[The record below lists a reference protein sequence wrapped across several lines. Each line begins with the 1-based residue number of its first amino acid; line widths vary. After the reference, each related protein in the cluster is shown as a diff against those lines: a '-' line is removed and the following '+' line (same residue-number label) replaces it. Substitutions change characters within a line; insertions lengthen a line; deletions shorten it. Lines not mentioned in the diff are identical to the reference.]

1 MALSNDEK
9 RTIRA
14 QVAAYL
20 GDLKNDKCY
29 QDAKPEAK
37 EYYAFIALRLV
48 KKLRLEKDITK
59 GDPIPTKAEAKPEGS
74 KVLNAMDLRPDLKAA
89 KVAQAKAKEEAKAVK
104 AMQASANALVEEMIA
119 KPKAKATPKARVSQK
134 AD

>member
-1 MALSNDEK
+1 
-9 RTIRA
+9 
-14 QVAAYL
+14 
-20 GDLKNDKCY
+20 
-29 QDAKPEAK
+29 
-37 EYYAFIALRLV
+37 
-48 KKLRLEKDITK
+48 
-59 GDPIPTKAEAKPEGS
+59 
-74 KVLNAMDLRPDLKAA
+74 LKAA